1 MAATNKEP
9 YQQAY
14 YPPRPTGFTT
24 YMRRSLPWQ
33 FIRFIVINLKMIK
46 LMANSHH

>member
-14 YPPRPTGFTT
+14 YPPAPPASHAPCG
-24 YMRRSLPWQ
+24 RSCRGNC
-33 FIRFIVINLKMIK
+33 IRFVVINLKMIK